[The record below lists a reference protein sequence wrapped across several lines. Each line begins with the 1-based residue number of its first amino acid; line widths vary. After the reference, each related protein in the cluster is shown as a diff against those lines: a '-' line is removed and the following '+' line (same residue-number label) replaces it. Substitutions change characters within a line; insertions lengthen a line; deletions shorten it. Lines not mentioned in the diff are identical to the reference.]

1 MENNR
6 FSSVFICKITLS
18 ENFEKS
24 DSNKIISYRLVQ
36 QNDLPMEKNNEN
48 LLNTNFKNENKFSIS
63 SRQKR
68 QARPRQRRRLIQGLR
83 RERRERR
90 IRQREQQSRRAER
103 AKKQKAYLR
112 GNEQKARERR
122 RTFIQNERARLEN
135 FARERAER
143 QTTTTTTTTTTAST
157 TTTPTTTSTTPT
169 TTPAPTT
176 KNGKK

>member
-1 MENNR
+1 MYYFKNTIL
-6 FSSVFICKITLS
+6 FLILVICKITLS

-36 QNDLPMEKNNEN
+36 QNDLPMEK
-48 LLNTNFKNENKFSIS
+48 NFKNENKFSIS